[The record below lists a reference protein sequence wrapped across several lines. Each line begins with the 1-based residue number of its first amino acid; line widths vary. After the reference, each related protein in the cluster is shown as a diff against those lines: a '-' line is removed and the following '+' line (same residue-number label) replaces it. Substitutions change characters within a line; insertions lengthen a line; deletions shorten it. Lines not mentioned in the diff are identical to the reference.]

1 MPAKKARRILLKISG
16 ESLLGKRSYGI
27 DPAQA
32 KEIAKQ
38 IKALADR
45 GLQVAIVV
53 GAGNIFRGISVAAKG
68 MDRATADYM
77 GMLATIMNA
86 LALQDAIESL
96 GQSVRV
102 CSAISM
108 PEIAEPYLR
117 RRAIRHLE
125 KGRVVI
131 VSAGTGNPY
140 FTTDTA
146 AALRALE
153 LNCDV
158 LLKGTKVEG
167 VYDKDPE
174 KFPKAKLYRSISCT
188 EALNKNLRVMDA
200 TALSLCR
207 ESKLQIIVFNMFKAG
222 NILKAATGGKVG
234 TIVKN

>member
-1 MPAKKARRILLKISG
+1 MPANKARRILLKISG

-27 DPAQA
+27 DPEQA
-32 KEIAKQ
+32 REIAKQ
-38 IKALADR
+38 IKELTDHK
-45 GLQVAIVV
+45 LQVAIVI
-53 GAGNIFRGISVAAKG
+53 GAGNIFRGVSVAAKG

-96 GQSVRV
+96 GQAVRV

-158 LLKGTKVEG
+158 LLKGTKVDG

-174 KFPKAKLYRSISCT
+174 KFPKAKLYRSLSFTQAI
-188 EALNKNLRVMDA
+188 NKNLRVMDA
-200 TALSLCR
+200 AAFSLCR
-207 ESKLQIIVFNMFKAG
+207 ESNLQVVVFNMFKRG
-222 NILKAATGGKVG
+222 NILKAAMSDKVG